1 MVGGGSITS
10 QQRPRARELGIT
22 AGRLPTGAHNAIT
35 DVPGVL
41 VGHVT
46 VSEGRSTHTGGTAV
60 LAHGGNLFQDKVP
73 AAVVVGN
80 GFGKLAGTTQVGEL
94 GEIETPVLLT
104 NTSDAS
110 PAPCCHSPRA
120 PAARADRRERTNA
133 RTSCPTCRRR

>member
-60 LAHGGNLFQDKVP
+60 LAHDGNLFQDKVP

-110 PAPCCHSPRA
+110 PVPLLPINHPTWACCA
-120 PAARADRRERTNA
+120 
-133 RTSCPTCRRR
+133 C

>member
-1 MVGGGSITS
+1 MSGMVGGGSITS

-22 AGRLPTGAHNAIT
+22 AGRLPTGEHNAIT

-46 VSEGRSTHTGGTAV
+46 VAEGRSTHTGGTAV
-60 LAHGGNLFQDKVP
+60 LPHGGNIFQDKVP

-80 GFGKLAGTTQVGEL
+80 GFGKLAGTTQVEEL

-110 PAPCCHSPRA
+110 PAPCCHTLRA
-120 PAARADRRERTNA
+120 PAARADQH
-133 RTSCPTCRRR
+133 